1 MERRGADHWRRL
13 TRALALEAQQAGRGG
28 FGELTV
34 VIILSDRVPQKI
46 RVTAWQPTYQLD
58 RDCAEAKATQN
69 TSDVV

>member
-1 MERRGADHWRRL
+1 
-13 TRALALEAQQAGRGG
+13 LEAQQAGRGG